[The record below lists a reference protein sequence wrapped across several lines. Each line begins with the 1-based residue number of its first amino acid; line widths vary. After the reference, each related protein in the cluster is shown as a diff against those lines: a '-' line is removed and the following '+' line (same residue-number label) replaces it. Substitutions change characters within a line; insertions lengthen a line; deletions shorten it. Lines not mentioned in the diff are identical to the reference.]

1 MTQEDYAKS
10 WWKLSVKMHVTNF
23 EEIIYRYTSRQ
34 SLWLLERGIGH
45 RIKGE
50 MFIAQTQQMQK
61 EHLSKCNF
69 MQNLKS
75 KPTKAFYVKAVSFD
89 VLIQA

>member
-1 MTQEDYAKS
+1 
-10 WWKLSVKMHVTNF
+10 MHLANF
-23 EEIIYRYTSRQ
+23 EDIIFGYSSRQ
-34 SLWLLERGIGH
+34 SLRLLERGIGH
-45 RIKGE
+45 GIKGGQ

-69 MQNLKS
+69 MPNFKT

-89 VLIQA
+89 ELIQA